1 MAWTAQHYRLLLN
14 SCRLGPITFPDHPA
28 LASLTYSSLLVI
40 LWLPTTVVKTDMC
53 QNGEWYQHVLPVL
66 TYLFAFHIIILF
78 RPKMNH
84 KYGWAMKPVVRK
96 LPGIQIKCKYES
108 KNRIYLYLKKWFQRY
123 NNDYLLLTNNKGHYD
138 IPSAGLLKMKRNIE
152 SIIKESG
159 FLLRVDSKA
168 LEHHLFV

>member
-1 MAWTAQHYRLLLN
+1 MAWTAQHYRLL
-14 SCRLGPITFPDHPA
+14 SCRLGPIRFPDHPA
-28 LASLTYSSLLVI
+28 LASLAYSSLLVI
-40 LWLPTTVVKTDMC
+40 LWLPTTVVKTDTC

-78 RPKMNH
+78 KPKMNH

-96 LPGIQIKCKYES
+96 LPDMQIRIQKQNILVL
-108 KNRIYLYLKKWFQRY
+108 NLYLKKWFQRY

-152 SIIKESG
+152 SIIKESR